1 MSERSGSPA
10 VPGEDA
16 QDHQPDDQNSVQETT
31 DSLLHDSQTTMQEQ
45 TEVVEPSGDMDDEE
59 HAEDVLPYH
68 DDGSPGWHMEIPET
82 GSSRSEVQDSSSSGV
97 LSRVSLGSALLAV
110 DALSER
116 LEQVEEAEQRT
127 DPEPRTLDSVLV
139 PAMEWEERFGQAP
152 GMAARHLTIGVM
164 IDTRSKVSR
173 GLEFLNGAGNA
184 TVRVLE
190 FVFDPITQS
199 RLFRPV
205 RKRYH
210 AAVDRGENQVNYWMN
225 LGRAEDVRSRDLAET
240 ALTQVVDESMDE
252 LVDNDRIQEFVQ
264 EMLTAQSL
272 GIIDEA
278 IEEIRERGVSSDTF
292 FEYPIRRIFR
302 RSSRHTIPGP
312 HFDRRLVRPVSK
324 RSAAIDESSLLGYYA
339 GFTSRFLA
347 LAVDVALVIVIMG
360 MTSWLFQTVGR
371 FLGESPRLDSLGIT
385 EEMIRAASIIISS
398 LNAVTVVFAYA
409 FIFWLMTGQTPGMM
423 LMGLRVVSID
433 GGHITFWR
441 AFLRLLGYVISTAFF
456 FLGFAWVLVDDR
468 RQGWHDKL
476 ANTLV
481 VYSWD
486 AHPDET
492 FLTIRM
498 RTGD

>member
-1 MSERSGSPA
+1 MSERTGSPE
-10 VPGEDA
+10 VSGEDA
-16 QDHQPDDQNSVQETT
+16 PYLPDDPNSVQETT
-31 DSLLHDSQTTMQEQ
+31 DSLSPDSQNTGQEHAD
-45 TEVVEPSGDMDDEE
+45 VVEPSGDSDDEE
-59 HAEDVLPYH
+59 YAEDVLPYH
-68 DDGSPGWHMEIPET
+68 DDGSPGWHMEEPET
-82 GSSRSEVQDSSSSGV
+82 GSPRVDVQGFSTGGV
-97 LSRVSLGSALLAV
+97 LTRVSLGSALLAV
-110 DALSER
+110 DALNER
-116 LEQVEEAEQRT
+116 LEQVDEAEERR
-127 DPEPRTLDSVLV
+127 DPEPRTLETVLV
-139 PAMEWEERFGQAP
+139 PEVEWQERFGQAP

-173 GLEFLNGAGNA
+173 GLEFLNGVGNA
-184 TVRVLE
+184 TVRALE
-190 FVFDPITQS
+190 FVFDPITHS
-199 RLFRPV
+199 RPFRPI

-210 AAVDRGENQVNYWMN
+210 SAVERGENQVNYWMN
-225 LGRAEDVRSRDLAET
+225 LGRVEDVRSRDLAET

-252 LVDNDRIQEFVQ
+252 LVENDRIQEFVQ
-264 EMLTAQSL
+264 EMLAAQSL
-272 GIIDEA
+272 GMIDEA

-292 FEYPIRRIFR
+292 FEQPIRRIFR

-312 HFDRRLVRPVSK
+312 DFDRRLVRPVSK
-324 RSAAIDESSLLGYYA
+324 RSVTLDESSLLGYYA

-347 LAVDVALVIVIMG
+347 LAVDMALVIVIMG
-360 MTSWLFQTVGR
+360 MTSWLFQIVGR
-371 FLGESPRLDSLGIT
+371 FLGESPRLESLGIT
-385 EEMIRAASIIISS
+385 EEMVTAASVIISS

-423 LMGLRVVSID
+423 LMGLRVVSVD
-433 GGHITFWR
+433 GGHLTFWR
-441 AFLRLLGYVISTAFF
+441 AFLRLIGYVISTAFF

-498 RTGD
+498 RLGE